1 MSPPAI
7 ALKHALVYGGA
18 GGLGV
23 RVVAAL
29 RAADWRVTSVDFRS
43 NPDASES
50 LPLPAKGFDSLDA
63 AGAHVDSELRAV
75 LAPDAKLDAI
85 VNVAGG
91 WAGGNLLDD
100 DLYKNIELMI
110 AQSVHSSAITA
121 KLAAKHLKDDGLL
134 VLVGVSF
141 IQINCKAYITKT
153 TQADAAKEATPGMI
167 AYGLA
172 KAAVHQL
179 VKSVAAPGS
188 GFPRN
193 ATVTALLPVTLD
205 TPMNRKFMP
214 DADTS
219 SWTPLE
225 DLTAKIL
232 AWADKKDSVP
242 SGSLLR
248 VLTKGGKTDFVPL

>member
-134 VLVGVSF
+134 VLVG
-141 IQINCKAYITKT
+141 
-153 TQADAAKEATPGMI
+153 ADAAKEATPGMI